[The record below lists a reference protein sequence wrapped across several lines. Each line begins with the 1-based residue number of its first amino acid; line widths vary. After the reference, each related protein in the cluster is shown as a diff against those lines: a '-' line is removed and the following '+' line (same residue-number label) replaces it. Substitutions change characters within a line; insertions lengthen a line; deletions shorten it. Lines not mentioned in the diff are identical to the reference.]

1 MLSVSFQE
9 RSWNGKNKI
18 RIRMLYGVNTSFKS
32 VYLPS
37 AKNNGF
43 YIKYLEKTKY
53 DHTMMMTRYDDDGDA
68 SLWRSYHGSTE
79 AFN

>member
-1 MLSVSFQE
+1 
-9 RSWNGKNKI
+9 
-18 RIRMLYGVNTSFKS
+18 MLYGVNTSFKS
-32 VYLPS
+32 VYLAS
-37 AKNNGF
+37 AKKQWF
-43 YIKYLEKTKY
+43 LYYLEKTKY